1 MDDERASLTATE
13 HLIELGHKRIG
24 FIGGSREYALSQ
36 WRADGWSAA
45 MASARLPTEDLFVQG
60 DFSFGSGDAAA
71 RRLLRLPDRVT
82 AIIGSNDQMT
92 LAALDVA
99 RELGL
104 RVPDDLS
111 LVSFDNTPIVRF
123 TLPALTA
130 VDQPIAATASRA
142 VELIIEAQRGGPLP
156 TEPVVV
162 PASLVRRQSTGRVPD
177 RPS

>member
-1 MDDERASLTATE
+1 
-13 HLIELGHKRIG
+13 
-24 FIGGSREYALSQ
+24 
-36 WRADGWSAA
+36 
-45 MASARLPTEDLFVQG
+45 LFVQG
-60 DFSFGSGDAAA
+60 DFGFGSGDAAA

-99 RELGL
+99 REFGL

>member
-1 MDDERASLTATE
+1 LPERA
-13 HLIELGHKRIG
+13 
-24 FIGGSREYALSQ
+24 
-36 WRADGWSAA
+36 
-45 MASARLPTEDLFVQG
+45 
-60 DFSFGSGDAAA
+60 
-71 RRLLRLPDRVT
+71 T

-99 RELGL
+99 REFGL

-111 LVSFDNTPIVRF
+111 LISFDNTPIVRF

-142 VELIIEAQRGGPLP
+142 VELIIDVQRGAPLP

-162 PASLVRRQSTGRVPD
+162 PASLVRRQSTGPVPA